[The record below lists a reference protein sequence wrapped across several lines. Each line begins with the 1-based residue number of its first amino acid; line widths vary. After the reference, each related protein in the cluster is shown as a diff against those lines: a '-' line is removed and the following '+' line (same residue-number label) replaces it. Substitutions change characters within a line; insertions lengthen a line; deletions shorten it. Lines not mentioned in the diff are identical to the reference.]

1 MKKTKWFCLFILVL
15 TFCFVPFLNGQ
26 SLNTTTVSAASR
38 QYDVTEDNIAEYDMD
53 KSLFRVIKKLA
64 IVLNGG
70 YEDGFDFDL
79 FSKQYQVEESDS
91 TDYKNLVADLEE
103 GKLDLTCGTK
113 ASYEALTNLAEVED
127 ITGLNCMELDNIK
140 TLIVNDS
147 KIKKIENT
155 DLNSLGNLETLKV
168 ENGNLTSF
176 ELNPRLLMVD
186 ELYLGNNSLTEIDLK
201 SLSSSRKNPI
211 ADLSGNKIS
220 SVSDIDAPNS
230 GFSALDVSFNNLT
243 NLTDSDLV
251 LLNSKM
257 ELGAK
262 PDILLQGV
270 SSFENLE
277 AGDSITVYQSTKI
290 DDLKVVISYRSDSL
304 LYVQNGDNLIC
315 QTNATADVEKI
326 KLPAGKIL
334 IEFKSGDTLI
344 NEINFPSLNQNLL
357 NHLKAKSC
365 NIKLPS
371 PIFEATVNGEK
382 VTDISKEQPSDIK
395 VVFKV
400 DNSKDIPNIEDILY
414 DTYKVNF
421 YSLIQTRNAIY
432 ENQDTQTITRNGE
445 YTIKAYVNFDGINS
459 DMIFIE
465 VSRKDMTGITIGLII
480 IVTIFVLGFS
490 AYFIARWIKSGANVA
505 PLSDKE
511 IFKLNKKKE
520 KYYGKSEDDLI
531 LDLDKPRHEERV
543 SDNASDDG
551 NLVENLNEVKKPFD
565 TSVSEDYDS
574 IEVDLGAMPSDIG
587 GEKED

>member
-1 MKKTKWFCLFILVL
+1 
-15 TFCFVPFLNGQ
+15 
-26 SLNTTTVSAASR
+26 
-38 QYDVTEDNIAEYDMD
+38 
-53 KSLFRVIKKLA
+53 
-64 IVLNGG
+64 
-70 YEDGFDFDL
+70 
-79 FSKQYQVEESDS
+79 
-91 TDYKNLVADLEE
+91 LVADLEE

-176 ELNPRLLMVD
+176 ELNSRLLMVK
-186 ELYLGNNSLTEIDLK
+186 ELYLGNNNLTEIDLSFLS
-201 SLSSSRKNPI
+201 SLSSKKPM

-220 SVSDIDAPNS
+220 SVSDITFPNS
-230 GFSALDVSFNNLT
+230 GLSALDVSFNNLT
-243 NLTDSDLV
+243 NLTDSDLT

-270 SSFENLE
+270 SDFESLE
-277 AGDSITVYQSTKI
+277 AGDSITIYQSSKI

-480 IVTIFVLGFS
+480 IVTIFVLGFFS
-490 AYFIARWIKSGANVA
+490 LFYSKMDKIRCKCCSFIR
-505 PLSDKE
+505 
-511 IFKLNKKKE
+511 
-520 KYYGKSEDDLI
+520 
-531 LDLDKPRHEERV
+531 
-543 SDNASDDG
+543 
-551 NLVENLNEVKKPFD
+551 
-565 TSVSEDYDS
+565 
-574 IEVDLGAMPSDIG
+574 
-587 GEKED
+587 